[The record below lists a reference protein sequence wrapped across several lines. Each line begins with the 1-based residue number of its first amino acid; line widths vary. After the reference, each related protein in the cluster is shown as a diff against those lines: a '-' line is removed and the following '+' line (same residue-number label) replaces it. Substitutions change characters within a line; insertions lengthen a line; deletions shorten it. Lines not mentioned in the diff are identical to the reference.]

1 MIDIKSMT
9 AAVAATSADMN
20 TAVKGGGGNYV
31 PPAEG
36 ACRLRFIAYVETGA
50 HMNNIPGKPPK
61 RESQV
66 ELTFELSGPKHP
78 PKVLE
83 DGTKIPHRIGITLNH
98 SLNEKATFYKLFRRM
113 NYKGTATHMSQLLGE
128 AFKGVVTHKVVGE
141 GEAKRTYANLKDD
154 SGFTIQ
160 PPRYEDPDTGESREL
175 VVDPAISPMRLFV
188 WNADA
193 QFLGPMWES
202 IFIDGTY
209 GTGDNVRSA
218 NVFQDTIKKALNFAG
233 SPIESF
239 LSTGQVNVDIPD
251 TATTPTKAAPADPL
265 DNV

>member
-20 TAVKGGGGNYV
+20 NAVRGGGGTYT

-36 ACRLRFIAYVETGA
+36 VARLRFVAYVETGA
-50 HMNNIPGKPPK
+50 HMNTLPGKPPK
-61 RESQV
+61 RENQV
-66 ELTFELSGPKHP
+66 QLTFELSGPKHA

-83 DGTKIPHRIGITLNH
+83 DGTKVPHRIGITLNH

-141 GEAKRTYANLKDD
+141 GEQKRTYANLKDD

-160 PPRYEDPDTGESREL
+160 PPRYEDPETGEQREL
-175 VVDPAISPMRLFV
+175 AVDPAISQLRLFV
-188 WNADA
+188 WNAVPEY
-193 QFLGPMWES
+193 LGPMWES
-202 IFIDGTY
+202 IFIDGQY

-218 NVFQDTIKKALNFAG
+218 NVFQDEIRAAVNFAG

-239 LSTGQVNVDIPD
+239 LATGKVEVDLPST
-251 TATTPTKAAPADPL
+251 TAAPAAAADPL